1 MRSAHHLVGLAFL
14 GLSSTLLLGG
24 PVGARDASTG
34 QAACERDVR
43 RLCSGSDAPD
53 ERRIR
58 ACLLP
63 DRSRLSPV
71 CRDAAAAPAEPMTL
85 AASGPSL
92 RP

>member
-24 PVGARDASTG
+24 PAVAQDAPAG

-43 RLCSGSDAPD
+43 RLCGGSEAIDA
-53 ERRIR
+53 RRIL

-63 DRSRLSPV
+63 ARSRLSPV
-71 CRDAAAAPAEPMTL
+71 CRNAAAVTPVA
-85 AASGPSL
+85 
-92 RP
+92 